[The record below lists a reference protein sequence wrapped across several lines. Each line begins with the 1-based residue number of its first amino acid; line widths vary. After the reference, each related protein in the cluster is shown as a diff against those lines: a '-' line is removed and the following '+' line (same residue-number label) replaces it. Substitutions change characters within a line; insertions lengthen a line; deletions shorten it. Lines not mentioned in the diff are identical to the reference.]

1 MNIRQCKELKKAIV
15 EKFPQ
20 FANYKQ
26 LKNSND
32 FKAKELYEQFRK
44 IYQKAKEQYEATPE
58 NKRSVVIIK

>member
-1 MNIRQCKELKKAIV
+1 MNVRQCKELKKAII

-26 LKNSND
+26 LKSSTD

-44 IYQKAKEQYEATPE
+44 IYQKAKEQYEATPTD
-58 NKRSVVIIK
+58 KRGVVVIK